1 MALQFIYGAHNVG
14 LCFRGLC
21 CFLRLSGLFLNRFGL
36 GKLVY
41 ILEAIRL
48 IFSYKPSVSDLIPGA
63 VSEADSAESGEKTG
77 KQAGEKPV
85 HYDRFIFAAGM
96 NHRFEG
102 GGFMMC
108 PKAKDDDGELDY
120 CIVHDLSVLDFFR
133 FFPSA
138 TSGGHVRQ
146 KAKVAQLRRKSLR
159 VRSDRPLW
167 VHCDGETGEPSADVL
182 FRISRNRLNL
192 LV

>member
-1 MALQFIYGAHNVG
+1 
-14 LCFRGLC
+14 
-21 CFLRLSGLFLNRFGL
+21 
-36 GKLVY
+36 
-41 ILEAIRL
+41 
-48 IFSYKPSVSDLIPGA
+48 
-63 VSEADSAESGEKTG
+63 
-77 KQAGEKPV
+77 
-85 HYDRFIFAAGM
+85 
-96 NHRFEG
+96 
-102 GGFMMC
+102 MC

-120 CIVHDLSVLDFFR
+120 CIVHDLRVLDFFR

-182 FRISRNRLNL
+182 FRLSRNRLNL

>member
-1 MALQFIYGAHNVG
+1 MKKVFLSFALLMGALSISAQQSVNFQTACHPEDVKHYDTKT
-14 LCFRGLC
+14 
-21 CFLRLSGLFLNRFGL
+21 LRERFVME
-36 GKLVY
+36 KVM
-41 ILEAIRL
+41 
-48 IFSYKPSVSDLIPGA
+48 
-63 VSEADSAESGEKTG
+63 EADKINLTYS
-77 KQAGEKPV
+77 